1 MENFEEKLN
10 AILSSPETMGQIMA
24 LADSISGKPE
34 EEGTPEK
41 SASDGPNLE
50 NPFGFFSELDPNLI
64 SKASTLLGEYT
75 RSGDERTALLA
86 AMRPFLSEER
96 RPRLDKA
103 MQIARLAR
111 VIRCAFREFGRDGF
125 V

>member
-1 MENFEEKLN
+1 MEDFEEKLN

-24 LADSISGKPE
+24 LADSLSGKPE
-34 EEGTPEK
+34 EGAPEE
-41 SASDGPNLE
+41 SAPAGPSRESPLS
-50 NPFGFFSELDPNLI
+50 FLSELDPKLI
-64 SKASTLLGEYT
+64 GKASTLLGEYT
-75 RSGDERTALLA
+75 RSGDERIALLA